1 MRPSLT
7 RYLLIPVAIVA
18 GAAIQPHALGQSP
31 AVKPLTLPV
40 ERPGALPA
48 LIASARV
55 QDDLRLTSKQR
66 DAVHSLRNR
75 YRNAMRKVIKGTDT
89 SSLASKQ
96 AAQRSLAAINS
107 KYNAETLSQLT
118 RPQRA
123 RIAEI
128 EHQMLGG
135 HMLLSANVRD
145 QLNLTD
151 TQKVKLANIHKNHQA
166 DVSEVNAW
174 YEDGDVSNY
183 ERILYLREER
193 QWQAGAMRKVLTKDQ
208 RAKFDAMAG
217 ESIKI

>member
-1 MRPSLT
+1 MRSSLT
-7 RYLLIPVAIVA
+7 RTLLIPIAIVA
-18 GAAIQPHALGQSP
+18 GATMQPHAMGQNP

-48 LIASARV
+48 LIASERV
-55 QDDLRLTSKQR
+55 QDDLRLTSKQK

-75 YRNAMRKVIKGTDT
+75 YRDAVRKVIKGTDT
-89 SSLASKQ
+89 SSLASKE
-96 AAQRSLAAINS
+96 AAQRSLSAINS
-107 KYNAETLSQLT
+107 KYNALTLAQLT
-118 RPQRA
+118 APQRV

-145 QLNLTD
+145 QLDLTD
-151 TQKVKLANIHKNHQA
+151 AQKVKLAKIHKNHQA
-166 DVSEVNAW
+166 DVSDVNAW
-174 YEDGDVSNY
+174 YEDGHVSNY

-193 QWQAGAMRKVLTKDQ
+193 QCQAEAMRKVLTKDQ

-217 ESIKI
+217 RAIKI